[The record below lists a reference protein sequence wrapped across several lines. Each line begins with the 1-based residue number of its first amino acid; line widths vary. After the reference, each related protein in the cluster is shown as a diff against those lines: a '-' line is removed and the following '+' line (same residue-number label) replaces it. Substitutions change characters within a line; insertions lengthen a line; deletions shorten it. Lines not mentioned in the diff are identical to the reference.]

1 MNKHKFIQERR
12 PHWKRFEALLENA
25 SRKSISK
32 LPAKEISN
40 YSQLLR
46 EVSHDLATIR
56 SRGWGQDL
64 ISYLNDLVARGH
76 NLFYSAPPANL
87 AGVYH
92 YLAFEFPRLFRAN
105 MGYFL
110 TACLLFF
117 LPLGISWY
125 VVQNNPSLA
134 SRVIPA
140 ETMSQFDQMYGE
152 DSPLGTDSEK
162 STEDEQE
169 PDESEELPLG
179 NYGDQRASMAG
190 FYINNNV
197 GIALKCFALGI
208 LLGIGTVYTLLFN
221 GIYLGAVS
229 GYIIS
234 QGNGDRF
241 LSFVISH
248 GSFELT
254 AIAVAGGAGLM
265 LGNAL
270 IHPGQR
276 TRFQSL
282 QVRGLEAV
290 QIAGGAAVML
300 VIAAFIEAFWSPSAD
315 IPSSV
320 KYIVGSGLWLIV
332 FIYLGFAG
340 LQSNS
345 QLKPVGNKRQDIAA
359 ETDLSR
365 ERQA

>member
-1 MNKHKFIQERR
+1 MNKHKFIQKRR
-12 PHWKRFEALLENA
+12 PHWKRFEETLKNV
-25 SRKSISK
+25 SK
-32 LPAKEISN
+32 VSLSKIPAEEISSF
-40 YSQLLR
+40 SQQLR

-64 ISYLNDLVARGH
+64 TSYLNDLVARGH
-76 NLFYSAPPANL
+76 NLFYSAPPTNI
-87 AGVYH
+87 AGIYR
-92 YLAFEFPRLFRAN
+92 YLTIDFPRLFRAN
-105 MGYFL
+105 IGYFL
-110 TACLLFF
+110 TACFLFF

-134 SRVIPA
+134 TRVISPEKMA
-140 ETMSQFDQMYGE
+140 SFDNMYGAEKPLDSDKEKVE
-152 DSPLGTDSEK
+152 DK
-162 STEDEQE
+162 Q
-169 PDESEELPLG
+169 ESESSEDTG
-179 NYGDQRASMAG
+179 FGTFGDQRATMAG
-190 FYINNNV
+190 FYINHNV

-208 LLGIGTVYTLLFN
+208 LLGIGTAYTLLFN
-221 GIYLGAVS
+221 GIFLGAVS

-234 QGNGDRF
+234 QGNGERF

-276 TRFQSL
+276 TRFESL

-300 VIAAFIEAFWSPSAD
+300 VVAALIEAFWSPSA
-315 IPSSV
+315 IPNNV
-320 KYIVGSGLWLIV
+320 KYVVGGGLWLLV
-332 FIYLGFAG
+332 FLYLSFAG
-340 LQSNS
+340 LQSDS
-345 QLKPVGNKRQDIAA
+345 SSVSV
-359 ETDLSR
+359 ESR
-365 ERQA
+365 EQAQ

>member
-1 MNKHKFIQERR
+1 MNKHKFIQQRR
-12 PHWKRFEALLENA
+12 PHWKQFEDFLA
-25 SRKSISK
+25 SASGKSLAK
-32 LPAKEISN
+32 LPAEEISKF
-40 YSQLLR
+40 SQLLR

-56 SRGWGQDL
+56 SRGWGHDL

-76 NLFYSAPPANL
+76 NLFYSAPPTNFASM
-87 AGVYH
+87 YR
-92 YLAFEFPRLFRAN
+92 YLAVDFPRLFRAN
-105 MGYFL
+105 IGYFL

-117 LPLGISWY
+117 LPLAVSWC

-134 SRVIPA
+134 NRVIPEEVMA
-140 ETMSQFDQMYGE
+140 SFDQMYGE
-152 DSPLGTDSEK
+152 ESPLNTEMEDTEENPDSE
-162 STEDEQE
+162 SPEDSGFGNFG
-169 PDESEELPLG
+169 DE
-179 NYGDQRASMAG
+179 RATMAG
-190 FYINNNV
+190 FYINHNV

-221 GIYLGAVS
+221 GIFLGAVS
-229 GYIIS
+229 GYIVS
-234 QGNGDRF
+234 QGHGDRF

-254 AIAVAGGAGLM
+254 AIAISGGAGLM

-300 VIAAFIEAFWSPSAD
+300 VVAAFIEAFWSPSE
-315 IPSSV
+315 IPNLV

-332 FIYLGFAG
+332 FVYLGFAG
-340 LQSNS
+340 LQSDA
-345 QLKPVGNKRQDIAA
+345 KPLTASSSERSKSSETNLTGKRR
-359 ETDLSR
+359 L
-365 ERQA
+365 

>member
-1 MNKHKFIQERR
+1 MMNKHKFIQQRR
-12 PHWKRFEALLENA
+12 PQWKRFEEFVYGTSGKTL
-25 SRKSISK
+25 SK
-32 LPAKEISN
+32 LDADQITEFSR
-40 YSQLLR
+40 LLR

-56 SRGWGQDL
+56 SRGWGHDL
-64 ISYLNDLVARGH
+64 ITYLNDLVARGH
-76 NLFYSAPPANL
+76 NLFYGAPPTNL
-87 AGVYH
+87 SVFYR
-92 YLAFEFPRLFRAN
+92 YVSLEFPRLFRAN
-105 MGYFL
+105 IGYFL

-134 SRVIPA
+134 SHVIPEEVMA
-140 ETMSQFDQMYGE
+140 NFDSLYSDHSSSNSEKENGE
-152 DSPLGTDSEK
+152 DS
-162 STEDEQE
+162 Q
-169 PDESEELPLG
+169 SEEIE
-179 NYGDQRASMAG
+179 NRSIGDTHALMAG

-221 GIYLGAVS
+221 GIFLGAVS
-229 GYIIS
+229 GYVIS
-234 QGNGDRF
+234 QGHGERF

-300 VIAAFIEAFWSPSAD
+300 VVAALIEAFWSPSD
-315 IPSSV
+315 VSPML
-320 KYIVGSGLWLIV
+320 KYSVGSVLWLIV
-332 FIYLGFAG
+332 FLYLAFAG
-340 LQSNS
+340 LQSDETGETAVQPGPS
-345 QLKPVGNKRQDIAA
+345 EKPGELPSA
-359 ETDLSR
+359 
-365 ERQA
+365 

>member
-12 PHWKRFEALLENA
+12 PYWKQFEALLEDA
-25 SRKSISK
+25 SRKSIPK
-32 LPAKEISN
+32 LPASEISN
-40 YSQLLR
+40 FSKLLR

-56 SRGWGQDL
+56 SRGWGHEL
-64 ISYLNDLVARGH
+64 TSYLNDLVARGH
-76 NLFYSAPPANL
+76 NKFYSAPSGNL
-87 AGVYH
+87 GNVYH
-92 YLAFEFPRLFRAN
+92 YLAVEFPRLFRAN
-105 MGYFL
+105 IGYFI

-117 LPLGISWY
+117 LPLGISWA

-134 SRVIPA
+134 NRVIPEEMKA
-140 ETMSQFDQMYGE
+140 QFDSMYGE
-152 DSPLGTDSEK
+152 GGGLDNGESAETEESSEAPTEEGSEEEEPDDDAPLG
-162 STEDEQE
+162 
-169 PDESEELPLG
+169 G
-179 NYGDQRASMAG
+179 YGEQRATMAG

-221 GIYLGAVS
+221 GIFLGAVS
-229 GYIIS
+229 GYIVS

-300 VIAAFIEAFWSPSAD
+300 IVAAFIEAFWSPAD
-315 IPSSV
+315 IPSIV
-320 KYIVGSGLWLIV
+320 KYSVGTVLWLIV
-332 FIYLGFAG
+332 FVYLGFAG
-340 LQSNS
+340 MQS
-345 QLKPVGNKRQDIAA
+345 
-359 ETDLSR
+359 DLPR
-365 ERQA
+365 NTVEEKGQTA

>member
-1 MNKHKFIQERR
+1 MNKHKFIQQRR
-12 PHWKRFEALLENA
+12 PHWKQFEETLLKA
-25 SRKSISK
+25 SKTSLSK
-32 LPAKEISN
+32 LPAEDISKF
-40 YSQLLR
+40 SQQLR

-56 SRGWGQDL
+56 SRGWGHDL

-76 NLFYSAPPANL
+76 NLFYSAPPMNF
-87 AGVYH
+87 AGLYRYIAVD
-92 YLAFEFPRLFRAN
+92 FPRLFRAN
-105 MGYFL
+105 IGYFVI
-110 TACLLFF
+110 ACLLFF

-134 SRVIPA
+134 TRIIP
-140 ETMSQFDQMYGE
+140 EEVMSSFDQMYGKENSLNSDEEEAE
-152 DSPLGTDSEK
+152 DQNESDQSEG
-162 STEDEQE
+162 S
-169 PDESEELPLG
+169 
-179 NYGDQRASMAG
+179 NFGDQRATMAG
-190 FYINNNV
+190 FYINHNV

-221 GIYLGAVS
+221 GIFLGAVS
-229 GYIIS
+229 GYIVS
-234 QGNGDRF
+234 QGNGERF

-276 TRFQSL
+276 TRFESL

-300 VIAAFIEAFWSPSAD
+300 VVAAFIEAFWSPSD
-315 IPSSV
+315 IPIFV
-320 KYIVGSGLWLIV
+320 KYLVGSGLWLLV
-332 FIYLGFAG
+332 FLYLGLAG
-340 LQSNS
+340 IQSDS
-345 QLKPVGNKRQDIAA
+345 RPISIIKNKRTKSQ
-359 ETDLSR
+359 ETTYS
-365 ERQA
+365 EVPQH

>member
-1 MNKHKFIQERR
+1 MNKHKFIQQRR
-12 PHWKRFEALLENA
+12 PQWKRFEEFLYGT
-25 SRKSISK
+25 SRKSLSK
-32 LPAKEISN
+32 LEAEQITEFSR
-40 YSQLLR
+40 LLR

-56 SRGWGQDL
+56 SRGWGHDL

-76 NLFYSAPPANL
+76 NLFYGAPPSNL
-87 AGVYH
+87 SVFYR
-92 YLAFEFPRLFRAN
+92 YVSLEFPRLFRAN
-105 MGYFL
+105 IGYFL

-134 SRVIPA
+134 SRVIP
-140 ETMSQFDQMYGE
+140 EEIMSNFDTMYSDHGE
-152 DSPLGTDSEK
+152 SD
-162 STEDEQE
+162 
-169 PDESEELPLG
+169 PDNESEEDSESESG
-179 NYGDQRASMAG
+179 GRSSFGDERATMAG

-221 GIYLGAVS
+221 GIFLGAVS
-229 GYIIS
+229 GYVIS
-234 QGNGDRF
+234 QGHGERF

-300 VIAAFIEAFWSPSAD
+300 VVAALIEAFWSPSD
-315 IPSSV
+315 ISPMLKYSV
-320 KYIVGSGLWLIV
+320 GGVLWLIV
-332 FIYLGFAG
+332 FLYLAFAG
-340 LQSNS
+340 LQSDEVRETVA
-345 QLKPVGNKRQDIAA
+345 QPGAPEKPGELPTA
-359 ETDLSR
+359 
-365 ERQA
+365 

>member
-1 MNKHKFIQERR
+1 MNKHKFIHERR
-12 PHWKRFEALLENA
+12 PHWKRFEALLEST
-25 SRKSISK
+25 SRRSLSK

-40 YSQLLR
+40 FSQLLR

-64 ISYLNDLVARGH
+64 NAYLNDLVARGH
-76 NLFYSAPPANL
+76 NVFYSAPPANL

-92 YLAFEFPRLFRAN
+92 YLTFEFPRLFRAN
-105 MGYFL
+105 IGYFL

-117 LPLGISWY
+117 LPMGISWA
-125 VVQNNPSLA
+125 VVQSNPSLA
-134 SRVIPA
+134 NRVIA
-140 ETMSQFDQMYGE
+140 EEMMSRFDQMYGK
-152 DSPLGTDSEK
+152 DSPLNTNAEE
-162 STEDEQE
+162 STEEEQE
-169 PDESEELPLG
+169 SDETEDIPLG
-179 NYGDQRASMAG
+179 SFGDERASMAG

-208 LLGIGTVYTLLFN
+208 LLGIGSVYTLLFN

-229 GYIIS
+229 GYIVS
-234 QGNGDRF
+234 QGNGERF
-241 LSFVISH
+241 LSFVVSH

-300 VIAAFIEAFWSPSAD
+300 VIAAFIEAFWSPSD

-332 FIYLGFAG
+332 IFYLGFAG
-340 LQSNS
+340 LQSTP
-345 QLKPVGNKRQDIAA
+345 QTRP
-359 ETDLSR
+359 LSNR
-365 ERQA
+365 GPQG

>member
-1 MNKHKFIQERR
+1 MNKHKFIEQRR
-12 PHWKRFEALLENA
+12 PHWKQFEETLRNS
-25 SRKSISK
+25 SRSSLSK
-32 LPAKEISN
+32 LPAEDISN
-40 YSQLLR
+40 FSQQLR

-56 SRGWGQDL
+56 SRGWGHDL

-76 NLFYSAPPANL
+76 NLFYSAPPTNF
-87 AGVYH
+87 AGFYR
-92 YLAFEFPRLFRAN
+92 YLAIDFPRLFRAN
-105 MGYFL
+105 FGYFL

-134 SRVIPA
+134 NRVIPEELMA
-140 ETMSQFDQMYGE
+140 RFDTMYGE
-152 DSPLGTDSEK
+152 ESPLNSVEEKTDDQEETDS
-162 STEDEQE
+162 SEDT
-169 PDESEELPLG
+169 SFG
-179 NYGDQRASMAG
+179 SFGDQRATMAG

-221 GIYLGAVS
+221 GIFLGAVS
-229 GYIIS
+229 GYIVS
-234 QGNGDRF
+234 QGNGERF

-276 TRFQSL
+276 KRFESL

-300 VIAAFIEAFWSPSAD
+300 VVAAFIEAFWSPSD
-315 IPSSV
+315 IPNLV
-320 KYIVGSGLWLIV
+320 KYVVGSGLWLLV
-332 FIYLGFAG
+332 FLYLGLAG
-340 LQSNS
+340 LQSDSRLVSVRNRERTRS
-345 QLKPVGNKRQDIAA
+345 DETDHSGKRQ
-359 ETDLSR
+359 
-365 ERQA
+365 Q

>member
-1 MNKHKFIQERR
+1 MNKHKFIQHRR
-12 PHWKRFEALLENA
+12 PYWKQFEEFLAGT
-25 SRKSISK
+25 SGKSLAK
-32 LPAKEISN
+32 LPAEEITKF
-40 YSQLLR
+40 SQLLR

-56 SRGWGQDL
+56 SRGWGHDL

-76 NLFYSAPPANL
+76 NLFYSAPPTNI
-87 AGVYH
+87 AGLYR
-92 YLAFEFPRLFRAN
+92 YLAFDFPRLFRAN
-105 MGYFL
+105 IGYFL

-117 LPLGISWY
+117 LPLAISWC
-125 VVQNNPSLA
+125 VVQNHPDLA
-134 SRVIPA
+134 NRVIPA
-140 ETMSQFDQMYGE
+140 EVMASFDQMYGAESQLNTDTEISE
-152 DSPLGTDSEK
+152 DQQDTDS
-162 STEDEQE
+162 
-169 PDESEELPLG
+169 SEESDFG
-179 NYGDQRASMAG
+179 SFGDERATMAG
-190 FYINNNV
+190 FYINHNV

-221 GIYLGAVS
+221 GIFLGAVS
-229 GYIIS
+229 GYIVS
-234 QGNGDRF
+234 QGHGDRF

-254 AIAVAGGAGLM
+254 AIAISGGAGLM

-300 VIAAFIEAFWSPSAD
+300 VIAAFIEAFWSPSD
-315 IPSSV
+315 IPNLV

-332 FIYLGFAG
+332 VLYLGLAG
-340 LQSNS
+340 LQSDTRPFS
-345 QLKPVGNKRQDIAA
+345 MGNRERNRSP
-359 ETDLSR
+359 ETDLNGSR
-365 ERQA
+365 QP

>member
-1 MNKHKFIQERR
+1 MNKHKFIQQRQ
-12 PHWKRFEALLENA
+12 PHWKQFEDFLMDVRRNSFARLPAEE
-25 SRKSISK
+25 ISK
-32 LPAKEISN
+32 

-46 EVSHDLATIR
+46 EVSNDLATIR
-56 SRGWGQDL
+56 SRGWGHDL

-76 NLFYSAPPANL
+76 NLFYGAPPANL

-92 YLAFEFPRLFRAN
+92 YLAVGFPQLFRAN
-105 MGYFL
+105 IGYFL

-134 SRVIPA
+134 TRVIPEELMA
-140 ETMSQFDQMYGE
+140 NFDLMYGE
-152 DSPLGTDSEK
+152 ESPLNKEEEKITDEEDAFLSKE
-162 STEDEQE
+162 STF
-169 PDESEELPLG
+169 
-179 NYGDQRASMAG
+179 GDQRASMAG
-190 FYINNNV
+190 FYINHNV
-197 GIALKCFALGI
+197 GIALQCFALGI
-208 LLGIGTVYTLLFN
+208 LLGIGTIYTLLFN
-221 GIYLGAVS
+221 GIFLGAVS
-229 GYIIS
+229 GYIVS
-234 QGNGDRF
+234 QGNGERF

-300 VIAAFIEAFWSPSAD
+300 VVAALIEAFWSPSS
-315 IPSSV
+315 IPNLV
-320 KYIVGSGLWLIV
+320 KYVVGSGLWILV

-340 LQSNS
+340 LQADTQPLPVRKKERS
-345 QLKPVGNKRQDIAA
+345 KPTEVGFNGGRK
-359 ETDLSR
+359 S
-365 ERQA
+365 